1 VSILP
6 DFLRQPFV
14 FWRKNMSDST
24 RKVSLWVAAATTSV
38 LLVVL
43 LVGLPSAPATSGG
56 AALRVHV
63 DPETGEIVPV
73 PVTGLDKAELDRQM
87 KESLNR
93 SSEGLQQVHHP
104 DGRVSMDLQGRYRS
118 LSVATVDSNGQYRAG
133 CVTNAQELDTFMEN
147 SGAQHGKQ
155 E

>member
-1 VSILP
+1 
-6 DFLRQPFV
+6 
-14 FWRKNMSDST
+14 MSDST
-24 RKVSLWVAAATTSV
+24 RKAPLWIAAIATSA

-43 LVGLPSAPATSGG
+43 LVGLPSAPTSPQG
-56 AALRVHV
+56 AALRVHL
-63 DPETGEIVPV
+63 DPETGDIVPV

-104 DGRVSMDLQGRYRS
+104 DGRVSMDLQGRFRS
-118 LSVATVDSNGQYRAG
+118 LSVATVDSNGQAKVG

-147 SGAQHGKQ
+147 SGAQLGKK